1 MFNKHDELGRKDFLE
16 ESQGSLRA
24 IVFYLV
30 TNTRVKLNSRN
41 PTAIDSQ
48 TLAANSGEFK
58 ETAPK
63 GVAFQTNRGKGFD
76 VIA

>member
-30 TNTRVKLNSRN
+30 RNTRVKLNSRN
-41 PTAIDSQ
+41 PTTIHSQ
-48 TLAANSGEFK
+48 TLAATSGEFK
-58 ETAPK
+58 ETTPK
-63 GVAFQTNRGKGFD
+63 GVAFQISRGKGFD